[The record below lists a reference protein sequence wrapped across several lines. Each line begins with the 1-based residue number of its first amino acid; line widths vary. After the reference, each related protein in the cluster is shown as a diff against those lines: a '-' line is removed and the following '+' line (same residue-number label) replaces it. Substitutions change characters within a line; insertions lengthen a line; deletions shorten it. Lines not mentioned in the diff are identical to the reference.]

1 MPTWTVIST
10 VTPAG
15 YIDNAHTAHL
25 LAVIPGR
32 VTVYGHTLHTAVVSA
47 DTADQA
53 AATVREAFRIA
64 GNITPN
70 TGPDSPNHGGRWTV
84 IGTADNGLC
93 ASHRVHAM
101 IPGEHSVEGRYE
113 SMTSHRWVHVV
124 DAPDGGVAAWT
135 GYKAAAE
142 TYDDTWN

>member
-10 VTPAG
+10 VAPAS
-15 YIDNAHTAHL
+15 YIDDTHTGEPF
-25 LAVIPGR
+25 AVIPGR
-32 VTVYGHTLHTAVVSA
+32 VDVYGCTLHAAVVSA

-53 AATVREAFRIA
+53 VTAVREAFRVA

-70 TGPDSPNHGGRWTV
+70 TGPDSTILGGRWTV

-93 ASHRVHAM
+93 ASHRVLAA
-101 IPGEHSVEGRYE
+101 IPGEHEVTGRYE
-113 SMTSHRWVHVV
+113 SMTSHRWVRVV
-124 DAPDGGVAAWT
+124 DATNAVDADRA

-142 TYDDTWN
+142 LYDDTWN